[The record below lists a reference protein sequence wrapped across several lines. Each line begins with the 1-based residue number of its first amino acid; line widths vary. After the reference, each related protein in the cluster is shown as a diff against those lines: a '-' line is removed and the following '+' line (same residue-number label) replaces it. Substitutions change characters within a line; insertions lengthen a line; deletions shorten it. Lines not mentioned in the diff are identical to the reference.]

1 MNRAV
6 LVAQAA
12 RSATRYL
19 PPPGAQKRMS
29 FFLGLILFVV
39 VAGII
44 DAKLPWPR
52 PAQRPEPR
60 P

>member
-1 MNRAV
+1 
-6 LVAQAA
+6 
-12 RSATRYL
+12 
-19 PPPGAQKRMS
+19 MS

-52 PAQRPEPR
+52 ARVAPSRTPPRAEPR